1 MDYTAIT
8 GAVDMTGVLAAVGA
22 VAAVMA
28 TVYVARAGWNQLKGM
43 LKGA

>member
-8 GAVDMTGVLAAVGA
+8 GAVDMTGVLTAVGA

>member
-1 MDYTAIT
+1 MDYTLIT
-8 GAVDMTGVLAAVGA
+8 GSVDMTGVLTAVGA
-22 VAAVMA
+22 IAAVMA